1 MKILYQ
7 LGQFISHARAGRE
20 NMLAL
25 EASGHELVSDP
36 GLADVAV
43 IHDEP
48 IFFSNYL
55 NKLSNLPVVAY
66 SVVETNPMPPVYLE
80 PLGSVNEIWTC
91 SKFSRDILAHEL
103 GNVHV
108 VPHVVSRP
116 RFTAVDLG
124 RIHDL
129 LDVGPD
135 EFIFYTI
142 CDGVNRRKNLAA
154 LLRAFA
160 TLGGNVKLVVK
171 QYRHCL
177 DLSNLPG
184 VISISE
190 ELSAGEIS
198 ALHVTGHCYV
208 SAHCAEAWGLGLSE
222 AMAFGRPVVATGYS
236 GNMEFMNADNS
247 LPVDYSLEPIR
258 AEDLEFSPPF
268 FTPDMHWAYVN
279 EVDLANKMGRVM
291 RQKLNHNSDFARSAA
306 QVSQTFS
313 HANVGQVMSERLR
326 VLVAGA

>member
-7 LGQFISHARAGRE
+7 LGQFISHARAGRD

-25 EASGHELVSDP
+25 ETAGHEIVSDRA
-36 GLADVAV
+36 LADVAV

-48 IFFSNYL
+48 IFFPKYL
-55 NKLSNLPVVAY
+55 KQLEGLPVIAY
-66 SVVETNPMPPVYLE
+66 SVVETAPMPPAYVE
-80 PLGSVNEIWTC
+80 PLCGVDEVWTC
-91 SKFSRDILAHEL
+91 SKFSHDILACSV

-116 RFTAVDLG
+116 KFTSADLE
-124 RIHDL
+124 RVQVL
-129 LDVGPD
+129 LGVSPD
-135 EFIFYTI
+135 DFIFYTI

-160 TLGGNVKLVVK
+160 MLGGRAKLVVK
-171 QYRHCL
+171 QYRHAL

-184 VISISE
+184 VISIAE
-190 ELSAGEIS
+190 ELSDAEIS

-236 GNMEFMNADNS
+236 GNLEFMNADNS
-247 LPVDYSLEPIR
+247 LLVDYELETIR
-258 AEDLEFSPPF
+258 AEDLEFSPRF

-279 EVDLANKMGRVM
+279 EIDLASKMRWVM
-291 RQKLNHNSDFARSAA
+291 RQQLNRNSDFIQRAA

-313 HANVGQVMSERLR
+313 FANVGQIMSERLR
-326 VLVAGA
+326 ALFKGA